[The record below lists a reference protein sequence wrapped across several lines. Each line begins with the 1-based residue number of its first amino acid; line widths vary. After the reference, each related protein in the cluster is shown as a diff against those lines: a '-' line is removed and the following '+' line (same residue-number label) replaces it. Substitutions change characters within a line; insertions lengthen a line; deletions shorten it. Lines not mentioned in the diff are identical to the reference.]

1 MASAASLQTVES
13 EEKPIVFVVTGDE
26 IQQLNAEH
34 AGPTRFNQ
42 FLLEK
47 LKFAGGPVSGC
58 INFKLDRGALARAKP
73 NLEDARFKRFR
84 YIWLPAEHAR
94 YVAKTT
100 LNEIEFAKWNERHEA
115 GTIQ

>member
-1 MASAASLQTVES
+1 MPGLLDVES
-13 EEKPIVFVVTGDE
+13 EEKPIVFVVTGQE

-34 AGPTRFNQ
+34 AGPTRFKQ

-58 INFKLDRGALARAKP
+58 INFKLERGDIARAKP
-73 NLEDARFKRFR
+73 NLEDAHWGRFR
-84 YIWLPAEHAR
+84 YVWLPPEHSR
-94 YVAKTT
+94 YVAKAT
-100 LNEIEFAKWNERHEA
+100 LNDIEFAKWNERHEA

>member
-1 MASAASLQTVES
+1 MPGLLDVES
-13 EEKPIVFVVTGDE
+13 EEKPIVFIVTGDE
-26 IQQLNAEH
+26 IQQLDAEH

-47 LKFAGGPVSGC
+47 LKFSGGPVSGC

-84 YIWLPAEHAR
+84 YIWLPKEHAE
-94 YVAKTT
+94 YIAKTT
-100 LNEIEFAKWNERHEA
+100 MNDIEFAKWNERHEA